1 MTNYIFPLAN
11 KLIINAGHLLVSLS
25 FKLLFQ
31 CMLLLSHIQ
40 LISLLTKMKCSR
52 LRKPEVLVLVL
63 NRCLAQ
69 LRSENDLALSQ

>member
-11 KLIINAGHLLVSLS
+11 KLIINADHLLVSLS

-40 LISLLTKMKCSR
+40 LISLLTMKCSR
-52 LRKPEVLVLVL
+52 LRKPEVLVYCRVKPLFSVTAF
-63 NRCLAQ
+63 R
-69 LRSENDLALSQ
+69 E

>member
-11 KLIINAGHLLVSLS
+11 KLIINADHLLVSLS

-40 LISLLTKMKCSR
+40 LISLLTKIKCSR
-52 LRKPEVLVLVL
+52 LRKPEVLVYCRVKPLFSVTAF
-63 NRCLAQ
+63 R
-69 LRSENDLALSQ
+69 E